1 MQKGVRR
8 NHRSA
13 ALSPSLKLR
22 WTTVALAEVVRAA
35 QRPRCSPAASAL
47 RATACHAVAKRRR
60 EGLHYAQLFQNP
72 LTPGERQLAGLPFD
86 AAQGTPSLRRGVKGG
101 AMVVGKRAA
110 SSGSQS
116 RRMPAPWHWTSKR
129 GVVCDA
135 FRSGVLRAPA
145 RWRCSCACAWRRKC
159 SRRPPVPR

>member
-60 EGLHYAQLFQNP
+60 EDLRYDPSTL
-72 LTPGERQLAGLPFD
+72 RQT
-86 AAQGTPSLRRGVKGG
+86 QGRPDPRRGTKGL
-101 AMVVGKRAA
+101 
-110 SSGSQS
+110 
-116 RRMPAPWHWTSKR
+116 
-129 GVVCDA
+129 
-135 FRSGVLRAPA
+135 RSILH
-145 RWRCSCACAWRRKC
+145 
-159 SRRPPVPR
+159 RPKGYCEPLELVRLPVNPIPCE